1 MKKILYIANMGK
13 DANLAMSKEIISF
26 ILDSGCEVYV
36 NNDLLLSIKNTQLA
50 THENLQTIDLMI
62 VLGGDGT
69 ILINAQK
76 YHQYSIPIMGINQ
89 GRVGALA
96 VCELND
102 YKHNFQ
108 KYLNNDYVIGH
119 HLALDGKII
128 YAEGGSDSFT
138 TFNDIFVHRGM
149 STKLLK
155 TIISVNDNE
164 FSDVYADGVIVS
176 TPIGSSAYNLSAGG
190 PLLATG
196 SNCYVITPICP
207 QSRTVTSIVLSKDD
221 VTSLT
226 IGENVNT
233 ERSDN
238 VVVVDGYV
246 KYPVNANDVVL
257 IEKSNKSLQLVQFS
271 KHKFLYESVYKT
283 VVSINK
289 KSSN

>member
-1 MKKILYIANMGK
+1 
-13 DANLAMSKEIISF
+13 
-26 ILDSGCEVYV
+26 
-36 NNDLLLSIKNTQLA
+36 
-50 THENLQTIDLMI
+50 
-62 VLGGDGT
+62 
-69 ILINAQK
+69 
-76 YHQYSIPIMGINQ
+76 
-89 GRVGALA
+89 
-96 VCELND
+96 
-102 YKHNFQ
+102 
-108 KYLNNDYVIGH
+108 
-119 HLALDGKII
+119 
-128 YAEGGSDSFT
+128 
-138 TFNDIFVHRGM
+138 M